1 MRYAGSSA
9 RLTELLQLPTVP
21 VAVQFC
27 ATVPEHLP
35 RAGADLKGC
44 MYLDAARYDHQVFW
58 ADGGNMAPCPGGRY
72 YLGQG
77 EAFPSLLDGTFPSGD
92 FPGAGLAVF
101 GNPEAVRNTLPHYG
115 IMPAGHAAAVAYGP
129 LDRVDFDPAD
139 GSIAVVVFCA
149 AKTAMFLTRA
159 AAYETGGVVPGPVGP
174 PTCAS
179 VMVQPL
185 LQDQAVYTLGCFGFR
200 RYVRIGVDEVVTGL
214 PIRMLDMT
222 VANLERFFS
231 RRPDI
236 AAALTLNEAEAQP
249 TPLAGTKL
257 ASLYDRMFEAPQ

>member
-1 MRYAGSSA
+1 MRYAASSA
-9 RLTELLQLPTVP
+9 RLSALLRLPTPP

-27 ATVPEHLP
+27 RAVPEHLP
-35 RAGADLKGC
+35 RAGTDLKGC
-44 MYLDAARYDHQVFW
+44 MYLDAARYERRVFW
-58 ADGGNMAPCPGGRY
+58 ADGENMRPCPGGRY

-77 EAFPSLLDGTFPSGD
+77 EAFPSLLDGSFPSGD
-92 FPGAGLAVF
+92 FPAAGLAVF
-101 GNPEAVRNTLPHYG
+101 GNAEAVRNTLPHYG
-115 IMPAGHAAAVAYGP
+115 IMPAGAAAAVAYGP
-129 LDRVDFDPAD
+129 LDLVEFDPAD
-139 GSIAVVVFCA
+139 GPIAVVVFCV

-159 AAYETGGVVPGPVGP
+159 ATYESGGVVPGPIGP

-185 LQDQAVYTLGCFGFR
+185 LEDQAVYTLGCFGFR
-200 RYVRIGVDEVVTGL
+200 RYVRIGVDEVVTGM

-222 VANLERFFS
+222 VANLERLFE

-236 AAALTLNEAEAQP
+236 AAALTLNEAEEQP

-257 ASLYDRMFEAPQ
+257 AGLYDRMFEAP